1 MINSLGGV
9 VGTRSEVWARG
20 GYYRGSGFVV
30 PARLAGGNRW
40 MLPMDRHLDAD
51 LVRHTVAVEAAGNG
65 GTALTAEVPKPV
77 QIRPETPPIAYD

>member
-1 MINSLGGV
+1 MNSLGGV

-30 PARLAGGNRW
+30 NRW
-40 MLPMDRHLDAD
+40 MLPVNRHLDAD

-65 GTALTAEVPKPV
+65 GTAPTAEVPKPV
-77 QIRPETPPIAYD
+77 QIRPETPPTAYD